1 MALEITFAFP
11 LPGGLHARPASRLR
25 DEVAP
30 FRSVVT
36 FLNRASGASASARSV
51 LGLVATR
58 TAHGE
63 PCVLH
68 VQGED
73 EVAAADAL
81 RRFVRKELPGLDEA
95 PSARA
100 APGGPLPRALLVAGA
115 RVLRGAPASGGVF
128 RGRAVVIGALRPPS
142 ALGERAGTTEEEQAR
157 LEAAFLRAEASLR
170 ARIETAANDTEREV
184 LDAHVSIAEDPGLRA
199 RAAAAVAA
207 GEEAAAAVLSAAGH
221 FAEVFRASGS
231 ALLAERSLD
240 IHDVAEAVVRAL
252 APDAPPQPP
261 VVLGDDSIVVA
272 ARLGPAQ
279 LLALPRAR
287 IRGLVLAE
295 GGTLSH
301 TVVLARAFGV
311 PCVTGIDGVE
321 RVLATE
327 DEVIIDGERGLV
339 VLAPKEDVSR
349 FYERQTECLA
359 AVARR
364 LEKFRTTRGVSA
376 DGRRIEVG
384 ANVGTVEEAGSAF
397 EMGAEGIGLFRT
409 ELMFLDRDEPPTEE
423 EQFAILAETAR
434 LAAGRPV
441 IVRTLDVGADKPLS
455 WMRLLPERNPA
466 LGYRA
471 IRMYGEHAGLVEGQL
486 RAILRAGAIGP
497 VKVMFPMVGT
507 PEDAREMRAL
517 VERVKGR
524 LAAEG
529 VAHDP
534 AVEVGVMLEIPSA
547 VLSVRSIAR
556 EVDFFSV
563 GSNDLAQ
570 YLFAVDREDTRLA
583 HLGNPF
589 HPAFLRILEAAVEG
603 AHAEGR
609 WIGLCGELAGRP
621 LAAPLLLALGF
632 DEVSVS
638 PPGVLAA
645 KAAFRRTRWAGARTL
660 LTEALSKATAGE
672 VEALLIE
679 RVPSIRALVDAGT
692 VRSVSV
698 SRSREEAIRELADV
712 LQLTLRVDDA
722 DRVEDAIWER
732 EEKASPASTP
742 GIAISRCVSPHV
754 RVDSIAAVR
763 LSPAVEWGDG
773 GGPVSM
779 AILFAARSGAAVSR
793 NLRTIE
799 ALSGRLSDAGF
810 REQLLAAPDDA
821 DVAALLSEAAGA
833 HHPASGESRP
843 AAEAGRS

>member
-1 MALEITFAFP
+1 MALEITFSFP

-25 DEVAP
+25 DEVALY
-30 FRSVVT
+30 RSVVT

-73 EVAAADAL
+73 ERAAADAL
-81 RRFVRKELPGLDEA
+81 RRFVTQERPGLDEA

-100 APGGPLPRALLVAGA
+100 ATGGPLPRALATAGA
-115 RVLRGAPASGGVF
+115 RVLRGAPASGGVYQ
-128 RGRAVVIGALRPPS
+128 GRVVVVGARRPV
-142 ALGERAGTTEEEQAR
+142 AATQERAATTGEELSR
-157 LEAAFLRAEASLR
+157 LDAAFLRAGAALR
-170 ARIETAANDTEREV
+170 ARRDAAVHGTEREV
-184 LDAHVSIAEDPGLRA
+184 LDAHLSIAEDPGLRT
-199 RAAAAVAA
+199 RAAAAVTA
-207 GEEAAAAVLSAAGH
+207 GEGAADAVFSAAGH
-221 FAEVFRASGS
+221 FSEVFRASGS
-231 ALLAERSLD
+231 ALLAERAID
-240 IHDVAEAVVRAL
+240 IHDVAEAVIRAL
-252 APDAPPQPP
+252 APDVSPEPA
-261 VVLGDDSIVVA
+261 VGLGDDSVVVA

-311 PCVTGIDGVE
+311 PCVTGIEGVE
-321 RVLATE
+321 RVLATG
-327 DEVIIDGERGLV
+327 DEVIVDGERGLV
-339 VLAPKEDVSR
+339 VLAPKEAVTR
-349 FYERQTECLA
+349 FYESQCEFLA
-359 AVARR
+359 AAAKR
-364 LEKFRTTRGVSA
+364 LEKFRTARGASA

-397 EMGAEGIGLFRT
+397 ENGAEGIGLFRT

-423 EQFAILAETAR
+423 EQYAILAETAR

-455 WMRLLPERNPA
+455 WLRHLPERNPA

-471 IRMYGEHAGLVEGQL
+471 IRMYAEHAGLVDGQL
-486 RAILRAGAIGP
+486 RAILRAGAVGP

-507 PEDAREMRAL
+507 PEEARELRAL

-534 AVEVGVMLEIPSA
+534 AVEVGVMLEVPSA
-547 VLSVRSIAR
+547 VLSVRAIAR

-589 HPAFLRILEAAVEG
+589 HPAFLKLLEAAVDG

-609 WIGLCGELAGRP
+609 WIGLCGELGGRP

-638 PPGVLAA
+638 PPRVLAA
-645 KAAFRRTRWAGARTL
+645 KAAFRRTRSGGARSL

-679 RVPSIRALVDAGT
+679 RVPATRALVDAGT
-692 VRSVSV
+692 VRSASR
-698 SRSREEAIRELADV
+698 SRSREEAVRELADL
-712 LQLTLRVDDA
+712 LQLTLRADDA
-722 DRVEDAIWER
+722 DRVEDAIWVY
-732 EEKASPASTP
+732 EETAPDVDGQGFAVSH
-742 GIAISRCVSPHV
+742 CVSPHV

-763 LSPAVEWGDG
+763 LAPAVEWGAG
-773 GGPVSM
+773 EAPVSM
-779 AILFAARSGAAVSR
+779 AILIATRSGAAGSR
-793 NLRTIE
+793 HLRTIE

-810 REQLLAAPDDA
+810 RERLLAAPDDA
-821 DVAALLSEAAGA
+821 DVAALLVEAF
-833 HHPASGESRP
+833 R
-843 AAEAGRS
+843 

>member
-1 MALEITFAFP
+1 MALEIAFSFP

-25 DEVAP
+25 DEVVP

-73 EVAAADAL
+73 ERAVADAL
-81 RRFVRKELPGLDEA
+81 RRFVGKELPGLDEA
-95 PSARA
+95 TSARA
-100 APGGPLPRALLVAGA
+100 ATGGPLPRALATAGA
-115 RVLRGAPASGGVF
+115 RVLRGTPASGGIF
-128 RGRAVVIGALRPPS
+128 RGRAVVIGSRRPPI
-142 ALGERAGTTEEEQAR
+142 AAEDRVGTEEEEHAR
-157 LEAAFLRAEASLR
+157 LEAAFLRAGAALR
-170 ARIETAANDTEREV
+170 ARRDAAVHGTEREV
-184 LDAHVSIAEDPGLRA
+184 LDAHLSIAEDPGLRT
-199 RAAAAVAA
+199 RAAAAVTA
-207 GEEAAAAVLSAAGH
+207 GEGAADAVYSAAGH

-231 ALLAERSLD
+231 VLLAERALD

-252 APDAPPQPP
+252 APDAPPEPP
-261 VVLGDDSIVVA
+261 VVLGDDSVVVA

-311 PCVTGIDGVE
+311 PCVTGIEGVE
-321 RVLATE
+321 RVLVTG
-327 DEVIIDGERGLV
+327 DELIVDGERGLV
-339 VLAPKEDVSR
+339 VLAPKETVSR
-349 FYERQTECLA
+349 FYENQRECLA
-359 AVARR
+359 TAARR
-364 LEKFRTTRGVSA
+364 LEKFRTARGASA

-397 EMGAEGIGLFRT
+397 ENGAEGIGLFRT

-423 EQFAILAETAR
+423 EQYAILAETAR

-441 IVRTLDVGADKPLS
+441 IVRTLDVGADKPLT
-455 WMRLLPERNPA
+455 WMRLVPERNPA

-471 IRMYGEHAGLVEGQL
+471 IRMYAEHAGLVEGQL
-486 RAILRAGAIGP
+486 RAILRAGAVGP

-507 PEDAREMRAL
+507 PEEARELRAL
-517 VERVKGR
+517 VEKVNGR

-534 AVEVGVMLEIPSA
+534 AVEVGVMLEVPSA

-589 HPAFLRILEAAVEG
+589 HPAFLRLLEAAVEG

-609 WIGLCGELAGRP
+609 WIGLCGELGGRP

-638 PPGVLAA
+638 PPRVLAA
-645 KAAFRRTRWAGARTL
+645 KAAFRRTRFGGARSL

-679 RVPSIRALVDAGT
+679 RVPSTRALVDAGT
-692 VRSVSV
+692 VRSASASV
-698 SRSREEAIRELADV
+698 SRDEAIRELADV

-722 DRVEDAIWER
+722 DRVEDAIWAY
-732 EEKASPASTP
+732 EETGAKAGGQ
-742 GIAISRCVSPHV
+742 GIAISHCVSPHV
-754 RVDSIAAVR
+754 RVDSIAAIR
-763 LSPAVEWGDG
+763 FSPAVKWGDK

-779 AILFAARSGAAVSR
+779 VILIAARSGAAGSR
-793 NLRTIE
+793 HLRTID
-799 ALSGRLSDAGF
+799 ALSGRVADAGF
-810 REQLLAAPDDA
+810 RERLLEAHDDA
-821 DVAALLSEAAGA
+821 EVAALL
-833 HHPASGESRP
+833 
-843 AAEAGRS
+843 AEAFR